1 MTTLKQMTLAIYGA
15 PKLVNT
21 KYCFKI
27 ISNIHRQ
34 TSLGGGYKDTGTNP
48 QKAPGPG
55 YEAHMDS

>member
-1 MTTLKQMTLAIYGA
+1 MTLAIYGA